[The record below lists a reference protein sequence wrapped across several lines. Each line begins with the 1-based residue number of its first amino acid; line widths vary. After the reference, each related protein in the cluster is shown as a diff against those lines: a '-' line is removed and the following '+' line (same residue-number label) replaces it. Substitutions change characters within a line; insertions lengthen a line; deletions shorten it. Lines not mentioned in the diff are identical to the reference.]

1 MGEITKQIT
10 FKKDFLPTL
19 SVCMIVKNEENN
31 LKRLLP
37 ALKGVVDE
45 LVIVD
50 TGSSDKTKEVAL
62 QFTDKIYD
70 FEWCDDFSAA
80 RNESLKYATKDYIL
94 WLDGD
99 DLIAKQDISILK
111 FHLSKHPNTG
121 VFLTLVDKRPDREFH
136 SLQLRVFPNHKN
148 LKFKG
153 KVHEQISFDVE
164 ESGIKYTT
172 CQINIIHLGY
182 TSPEAVEQKLY
193 RNLDIL
199 KKEITENEN
208 DFKTI
213 LFIAKTLLGV
223 GKIEEAKEY
232 VDRAITLYKTGKAG
246 MSKENIFMAFLAR
259 ATILSIEGK
268 PLEAIKAL
276 EEVKDDFEYDPML
289 SLTLGEMYFRQKI
302 YNKAHIYLK
311 ILKNG
316 ELKLGLQP
324 IDTTN
329 MIKNLTLLLLYSSL
343 AVGDTDSVEVC
354 LRRIIGDDNF
364 KVGVKY
370 E

>member
-1 MGEITKQIT
+1 MGEVTRQIS

-19 SVCMIVKNEENN
+19 SVCMIVKDEEAN

-37 ALKGVVDE
+37 NLKSVVDE

-62 QFTDKIYD
+62 QFTDKVYD

-99 DLIAKQDISILK
+99 DHIAKQDIAILK
-111 FHLSKHPNTG
+111 FHLSRYPTTG

-136 SLQLRVFPNHKN
+136 SLQLRVFPNHKG
-148 LKFKG
+148 LQFKG
-153 KVHEQISFDVE
+153 RIHEQISFDVE
-164 ESGIKYTT
+164 NSGLQYST
-172 CQINIIHLGY
+172 CQVNIIHLGY
-182 TSPEAVEQKLY
+182 DAPEAVEKKLY

-199 KKEITENEN
+199 KQEIEENEN

-213 LFIAKTLLGV
+213 LFTAKTLLGV
-223 GKIEEAKEY
+223 GKTEEAKGY
-232 VDRAITLYKTGKAG
+232 VDKAINLYKEGKAG
-246 MSKENIFMAFLAR
+246 MSKENVFMAFLAK
-259 ATILSIEGK
+259 ATLLSIEGK
-268 PLEAIKAL
+268 PLEAINVL
-276 EEVKDDFEYDPML
+276 EEVKHDFYSDAML
-289 SLTLGEMYFRQKI
+289 SLTLGEMYFRQRM
-302 YNKAHIYLK
+302 YSKAYSYLK
-311 ILKNG
+311 VLKDG

-329 MIKNLTLLLLYSSL
+329 MRKNLTLLLVYSSL
-343 AVGDTDSVEVC
+343 AVGDFDLAEVC
-354 LRRIIGDDNF
+354 IQRIMGDVEY
-364 KVGVKY
+364 KIQRG
-370 E
+370 